1 MAEDR
6 LEKALEA
13 MRNENVS
20 EEQLA
25 GARARVWEKLGN
37 PGVSACAEFQ
47 PVLRDYLDGRLP
59 DSRQLLMEDHLS
71 RCPQC
76 RAQLAEL
83 RGERKVVAFP
93 QKRISSWPRWSAW
106 AAVAALVF
114 VALYLGRDRV
124 DRMLAPGGPRATVD
138 SVTGVLHRLPA
149 GVLRSGAPI
158 GDGEVIRTG
167 PGTRAVLRLADGS
180 LVDLNERTEMSVRA
194 AWSGQAIQLQHGDII
209 VQAAKQR
216 HGHLRVQ
223 TRDSVAS
230 VRGTV
235 FAVSAGL
242 GGTVVSVIEG
252 AVAVTQPGVDVVLS
266 PGEQSVSN
274 PALAYSVQ
282 DAIAWSP
289 DADTYLSLL
298 ASFAKLEKEI
308 AGLPSPA
315 LRTQSRLLEH
325 LPANTVL
332 YGAVPNLTGTISQAV
347 ALAEQQSAENPVF
360 SAWWNSET
368 GQELQRLIDRMQSIT
383 PLLGDEIVYGFSTIR
398 PGAREGVPMVLAEVL
413 PGKRAG
419 LASALE
425 ALSNENGGI
434 PLPCSLTDSL
444 MVVSDSQAH
453 LEWLLGHLGQGAATP
468 FAEAIADRYRRG
480 AGWLLAVDMEPAIS
494 PVSGAG
500 EAELIGVNQMK
511 HLFLEL
517 RGLQGGEENEVTLTF
532 RGPRMGMASWLAS
545 AGSCGAAEYLS
556 SDATFAVYASTR
568 EPRQLFEEITA
579 QFGKLDPSAAGDL
592 AAAEEKLGIDFA
604 NDLAASFGTE
614 SAFALEG
621 FSVTGPVWVLAAL
634 VNDPA
639 TLDKSIRRLVDV
651 YNSELAPDDQ
661 ASRITIVQET
671 VEGRVWTTLKPKLTM
686 LSATWTYDRG
696 YLLAASDRGA
706 AMRAIATRNGGS
718 PLVWSA
724 AFQRQLPSSAGLHP
738 AAFAWLN
745 TKGAFQ
751 GLEALVPNAS
761 LQQLLAERDPIL
773 VVFGG
778 TTEQIRAASRTR
790 ITGMLIDV
798 MLLES
803 LARTRSGAQQA
814 VVEDGE
820 VQQGTR

>member
-1 MAEDR
+1 MPEDR

-25 GARARVWEKLGN
+25 GARACVWERLGN
-37 PGVSACAEFQ
+37 PGVLACAEFQ
-47 PVLRDYLDGRLP
+47 PALQDYLN
-59 DSRQLLMEDHLS
+59 RQLPESRRLLTEDHLS
-71 RCPQC
+71 RCPHC

-93 QKRISSWPRWSAW
+93 QRQFSPWPRWSTW
-106 AAVAALVF
+106 AAVAAVLF
-114 VALYLGRDRV
+114 VALYLGRDRL
-124 DRMLAPGGPRATVD
+124 DTMLAPGGPRATVD
-138 SVTGVLHRLPA
+138 SVTGALHRLPA
-149 GVLRSGAPI
+149 GVLQSGATI
-158 GDGEVIRTG
+158 EDGEIIRTG
-167 PGTRAVLRLADGS
+167 PGARAVLRLADGS
-180 LVDLNERTEMSVRA
+180 MVDVNERTEVSLRA
-194 AWSGQAIQLQHGDII
+194 AWSGQAILLQRGDII

-216 HGHLRVQ
+216 RGHLRVQ

-252 AVAVTQPGVDVVLS
+252 SVEVTQPGVDVLLS
-266 PGEQSVSN
+266 PGEQAASN
-274 PALAYSVQ
+274 PTLAYSVQ
-282 DAIAWSP
+282 DAVSWSP
-289 DADTYLSLL
+289 DADKYIALL
-298 ASFAKLEKEI
+298 ASFAKLEREM

-315 LRTQSRLLEH
+315 LRTQSRLLGY

-347 ALAEQQSAENPVF
+347 ALAEEQSAENPVF
-360 SAWWNSET
+360 REWWNSET
-368 GQELQRLIDRMQSIT
+368 GQELRQLIDRIQSIT
-383 PLLGDEIVYGFSTIR
+383 PLLGDEIVYGFSTVQQGMR
-398 PGAREGVPMVLAEVL
+398 DGVPMVFAEVL
-413 PGKRAG
+413 PGKRAD
-419 LASALE
+419 LASALGS
-425 ALSNENGGI
+425 LSKENDGI
-434 PLPCSLTDSL
+434 PLPCSLTDTL
-444 MVVSDSQAH
+444 MVASDSQAH
-453 LEWLLGHLGQGAATP
+453 LAWLLEHLGQGAVTP

-480 AGWLLAVDMEPAIS
+480 AGWLLAVDVEPAIS
-494 PVSGAG
+494 PVSDAA
-500 EAELIGVNQMK
+500 EAELMGVNQMK

-579 QFGKLDPSAAGDL
+579 QFGKSDPSAAGDL
-592 AAAEEKLGIDFA
+592 AAAEAKLGIDFA
-604 NDLAASFGTE
+604 NDLAASLGTE
-614 SAFALEG
+614 TAFALEG

-634 VNDPA
+634 VNDPS
-639 TLDKSIRRLVDV
+639 TLDNSIRRLVDV

-661 ASRITIVQET
+661 ANRITIAQEI
-671 VEGRVWTTLKPKLTM
+671 VEGRVWITLKPRLTM
-686 LSATWTYDRG
+686 LSITWTYDRG
-696 YLLAASDRGA
+696 YLVAASDRA
-706 AMRAIATRNGGS
+706 TAMRAIATRNGGS

-751 GLEALVPNAS
+751 GLEALVPSAS
-761 LQQLLAERDPIL
+761 LQKILAERDPIL

-798 MLLES
+798 MLLQS
-803 LARTRSGAQQA
+803 LTRTQSGMQQA
-814 VVEDGE
+814 ILQEGE
-820 VQQGTR
+820 AQPGTR